1 MHIAEAPFRV
11 VQLWGG
17 DTQVE
22 QHTVRPVYVQ
32 VGEDVA
38 DAVKIAVD
46 QRHPVPVFRQT
57 LLRGGNGRLIPVD
70 ADEPPGGQPFTISS
84 E

>member
-11 VQLWGG
+11 VQLRRGNA
-17 DTQVE
+17 QVE

-32 VGEDVA
+32 VGENIA

-46 QRHPVPVFRQT
+46 QRHPVPVVRQT
-57 LLRGGNGRLIPVD
+57 LPRGGNGRLIPVD